1 MHARKRTFWALGT
14 AVLVLATQAV
24 TSAPA
29 AAVTLP
35 IGTIRAFQT
44 QSPSDTR
51 SVKTFSTNCPAGE
64 RVVGGGAF
72 TVGGIHAVI
81 TEMQPVHP
89 DPPPPGQAQAPDRFQ
104 VTAAADQFGIAGAW
118 SFQVY
123 AFCGVVPASAELEI
137 VPRSNPATSTRTDQ
151 ASAPCPSNKR
161 LVGAGGKIDN
171 GAGQVDLGT
180 VPNVTTGSPFG
191 SAAIGKED
199 ADGFAGQY
207 TVTAYAVCVRAANPL
222 DVQLER
228 RQLRAAAGV
237 PSQRTVFGCPS
248 GLAMTGVTGVTLF
261 PGTRMQQLRS
271 TVAGGRVATS
281 GSFGA
286 QSAVT
291 PAEPWD
297 MDVAVL
303 CAR

>member
-35 IGTIRAFQT
+35 FGTIRAFQT

-51 SVKTFSTNCPAGE
+51 SVKTFSTACPAGE
-64 RVVGGGAF
+64 KVVGGGAF

-81 TEMQPVHP
+81 TEMQPV
-89 DPPPPGQAQAPDRFQ
+89 DPPTGPDRFQ
-104 VTAAADQFGIAGAW
+104 VTAAADQFGIGVAW

-137 VPRSNPATSTRTDQ
+137 VPRTNPPTSTRTDQ
-151 ASAPCPSNKR
+151 AVALCPSNKR

-171 GAGQVDLGT
+171 GTGQVDLGT
-180 VPNVTTGSPFG
+180 VPNASAGTPSG

-207 TVTAYAVCVRAANPL
+207 TVTAYAVCVRAPNPL

-228 RQLRAAAGV
+228 RQLRAGAGV
-237 PSQRTVFGCPS
+237 PSQTTVLACPS
-248 GLAMTGVTGVTLF
+248 GMAMTGTAGVTLF
-261 PGTRMQQLRS
+261 PGTHLQQLRS

-291 PAEPWD
+291 PTEPWD